1 MTLAISAMHIILSIV
16 SELTFEMVL
25 MFRDLALKTTRI
37 DSDVQDLVKLV
48 W

>member
-1 MTLAISAMHIILSIV
+1 MTPAISAMHIILSIV